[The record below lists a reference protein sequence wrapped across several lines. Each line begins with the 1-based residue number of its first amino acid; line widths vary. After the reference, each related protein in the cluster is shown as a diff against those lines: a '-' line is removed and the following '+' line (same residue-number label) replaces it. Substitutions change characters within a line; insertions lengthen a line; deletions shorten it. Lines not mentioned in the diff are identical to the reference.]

1 MDIFIAR
8 VKFPNDPTGTIVP
21 HQLFVGNYI
30 SNSSIEFYSIS
41 SILGKENRVYSPDGS
56 SNPEIVLII
65 NDDQTNNGFRVP
77 SFIDC
82 SKSYTITLDETAKLH
97 AFKNRNISQSLRSI
111 ITSKIEELKSEG
123 KHTNYSISFNDFIS
137 WNNVLTNKN

>member
-1 MDIFIAR
+1 M
-8 VKFPNDPTGTIVP
+8 
-21 HQLFVGNYI
+21 
-30 SNSSIEFYSIS
+30 
-41 SILGKENRVYSPDGS
+41 
-56 SNPEIVLII
+56 LII

-137 WNNVLTNKN
+137 WNNVLTSKN

>member
-1 MDIFIAR
+1 
-8 VKFPNDPTGTIVP
+8 
-21 HQLFVGNYI
+21 LFVGNYI

-41 SILGKENRVYSPDGS
+41 SILGKENRVYFPDGF

-65 NDDQTNNGFRVP
+65 NDDQTNNRFRVP

-82 SKSYTITLDETAKLH
+82 SKSYTIALDETVELQ
-97 AFKNRNISQSLRSI
+97 AFKTRNISQNLRSI
-111 ITSKIEELKSEG
+111 ITSKIEELKREG
-123 KHTNYSISFNDFIS
+123 KHTNYSISLNDFIC

>member
-65 NDDQTNNGFRVP
+65 NDDQTNNRFKVP

-82 SKSYTITLDETAKLH
+82 SKSYTIALDETVELQ
-97 AFKNRNISQSLRSI
+97 AFKTRNISQNLRSI
-111 ITSKIEELKSEG
+111 ITSKIEELKREG
-123 KHTNYSISFNDFIS
+123 KHTNYSISLNDFIC

>member
-65 NDDQTNNGFRVP
+65 NDDQTNNRFKVP
-77 SFIDC
+77 SFIDW
-82 SKSYTITLDETAKLH
+82 SKSYTIALDETVELQ
-97 AFKNRNISQSLRSI
+97 AFKTRNISQNLRSI
-111 ITSKIEELKSEG
+111 ITSKIEELKREG
-123 KHTNYSISFNDFIS
+123 KHTNYSISLNDFIC

>member
-41 SILGKENRVYSPDGS
+41 SILGTENRVYSPDGS

-65 NDDQTNNGFRVP
+65 NDDQTNNRFKVP

-82 SKSYTITLDETAKLH
+82 SKSYTIALDETVELQ
-97 AFKNRNISQSLRSI
+97 AFKTRNISQNLRSI
-111 ITSKIEELKSEG
+111 ITSKIEELKREG
-123 KHTNYSISFNDFIS
+123 KHTNYSISLNDFIC

>member
-30 SNSSIEFYSIS
+30 ANSSIEFYSIS
-41 SILGKENRVYSPDGS
+41 SIFGKENRVYSPDGS

-65 NDDQTNNGFRVP
+65 MMIKLTMDLEYHHLLIVASRILLHWMRLPN
-77 SFIDC
+77 
-82 SKSYTITLDETAKLH
+82 YTH
-97 AFKNRNISQSLRSI
+97 LR
-111 ITSKIEELKSEG
+111 IEILVRA
-123 KHTNYSISFNDFIS
+123 YA
-137 WNNVLTNKN
+137 L